1 MTKTPEP
8 ERSRPQ
14 APLTHRNLPLMLLQA
29 RGRVSASALAA
40 ELEVSVR
47 TVYRDV
53 DELSAAGVQIW
64 ADRGRLG
71 GFQLQARERV
81 IARFRPLFN
90 EHGVTEQQWRIVRA
104 LLETGPLEPREI
116 VVVCGIS
123 SPSLA
128 GVLARMEELLEAG
141 GAGAL
146 AQELGLVT
154 RERLDHDQRRLRVSL
169 TARSRALVRQM
180 APGVEAAYKAMEAQL
195 GADLVRHLVDAL
207 DQFNA
212 RHDNTGIA
220 SQAPP

>member
-29 RGRVSASALAA
+29 R
-40 ELEVSVR
+40 
-47 TVYRDV
+47 
-53 DELSAAGVQIW
+53 
-64 ADRGRLG
+64 
-71 GFQLQARERV
+71 ERV

-90 EHGVTEQQWRIVRA
+90 EHGVTEEQWRIVRA

-128 GVLARMEELLEAG
+128 GVLARME
-141 GAGAL
+141 
-146 AQELGLVT
+146 ELGLVT